1 MRRYTE
7 TEAEVWLTATGL
19 DGVIW
24 QYLACR

>member
-7 TEAEVWLTATGL
+7 TEAEAWLIATGL

-24 QYLACR
+24 QYPACR